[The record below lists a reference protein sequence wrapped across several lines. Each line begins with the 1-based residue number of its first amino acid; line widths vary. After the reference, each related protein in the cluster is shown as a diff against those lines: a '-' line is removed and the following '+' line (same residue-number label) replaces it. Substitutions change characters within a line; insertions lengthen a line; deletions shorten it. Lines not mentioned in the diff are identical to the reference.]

1 MCELLHKSHA
11 HIDNKKYVFI
21 IQRNHFYFL
30 FLNKKDLF
38 DMGAT
43 ISVSRLNTTVDLAN
57 DTLQVS
63 TNGNLRESVKD
74 KKIILTLN
82 GKIINT
88 SDASKKITE
97 TVRKQFVNYIK
108 SDSFKTFAKNNLL
121 KKAEEFSPQYG
132 FNVMQSSF
140 TDLDW
145 TLNNINLVET
155 DDKTVFD
162 IRIECLLKTSN
173 GDLTFSSTVSHM
185 GQNFIQTINDKLIPV
200 FTINEKNYSFDINKT
215 TFDLTAV

>member
-1 MCELLHKSHA
+1 
-11 HIDNKKYVFI
+11 
-21 IQRNHFYFL
+21 
-30 FLNKKDLF
+30 
-38 DMGAT
+38 MGAT